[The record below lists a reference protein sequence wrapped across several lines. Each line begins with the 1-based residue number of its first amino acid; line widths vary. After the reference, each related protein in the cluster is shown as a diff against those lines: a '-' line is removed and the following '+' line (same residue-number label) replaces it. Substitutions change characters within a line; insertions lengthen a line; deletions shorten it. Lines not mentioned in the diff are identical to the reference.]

1 MVDLQLSAASAA
13 HLDAG
18 LAEIGISGVNLLE
31 RVARQEEVVAG
42 GGCQGTQHAQLDQA
56 EVLYLVGDDVA
67 ERNFVRMAPQVVHQF
82 VVKTP
87 EVFVAQ
93 PVQLGFIGLHDV
105 PDLNPLY
112 FPQPKAPTG
121 AGHVAVIAFRLAVVL
136 QDDIPVFF
144 HQLQGAELLL

>member
-1 MVDLQLSAASAA
+1 MVDLQLSAAS
-13 HLDAG
+13 AG

-121 AGHVAVIAFRLAVVL
+121 AEIGRIFFFVI
-136 QDDIPVFF
+136 FF
-144 HQLQGAELLL
+144 SNIKIYSL